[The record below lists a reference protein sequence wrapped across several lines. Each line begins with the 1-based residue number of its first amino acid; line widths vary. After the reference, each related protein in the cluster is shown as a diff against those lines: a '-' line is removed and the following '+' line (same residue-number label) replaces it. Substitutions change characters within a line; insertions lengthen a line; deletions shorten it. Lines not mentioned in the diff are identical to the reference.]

1 MKVIFRQFPGFTR
14 IVIIT
19 GYLRDTGLLTDI
31 SLYITQ
37 IFIYL
42 FNLFFQYYRT
52 GKKLAVKN
60 LNLNFYEGQ
69 ITCFLGHNGA
79 GKTTTM

>member
-42 FNLFFQYYRT
+42 FNL
-52 GKKLAVKN
+52 KP
-60 LNLNFYEGQ
+60 
-69 ITCFLGHNGA
+69 
-79 GKTTTM
+79 TMAWGPMA

>member
-60 LNLNFYEGQ
+60 LNLNSHFCVYSNPG
-69 ITCFLGHNGA
+69 FL
-79 GKTTTM
+79 TSYIVFF